1 MLQNFGSSTFDR
13 KYSFHFPS
21 IIRTVFGNRS
31 IAHWRALSVAYK
43 AKKII
48 TLQIKYPSGIDLL
61 FIGAPKGLSQ
71 SDGTE
76 ERS

>member
-1 MLQNFGSSTFDR
+1 M
-13 KYSFHFPS
+13 
-21 IIRTVFGNRS
+21 VFGNRS

-61 FIGAPKGLSQ
+61 FIRAPKGLSQ